1 MGEKSQSIF
10 TNNGY
15 VARHNSTILP
25 SYKDFLEKPSDD
37 LPSLEEVLEENLP
50 SVNDFLPSQV
60 EEETQTIENSD
71 GDSFLEVTDVV
82 KAPEWSELVRLVNDV
97 RKDIPQIPEIKS
109 YDDELEGICAQIV
122 KFRQIFHFLMQ
133 KVIKLPI

>member
-1 MGEKSQSIF
+1 MSRDS
-10 TNNGY
+10 
-15 VARHNSTILP
+15 STILP
-25 SYKDFLEKPSDD
+25 SYKDFLENPSDD

-82 KAPEWSELVRLVNDV
+82 KGPEWSELVRLVNDV

-109 YDDELEGICAQIV
+109 YDDELEEFV
-122 KFRQIFHFLMQ
+122 LNSTNSTNFSLLDK
-133 KVIKLPI
+133 KVIKLMI